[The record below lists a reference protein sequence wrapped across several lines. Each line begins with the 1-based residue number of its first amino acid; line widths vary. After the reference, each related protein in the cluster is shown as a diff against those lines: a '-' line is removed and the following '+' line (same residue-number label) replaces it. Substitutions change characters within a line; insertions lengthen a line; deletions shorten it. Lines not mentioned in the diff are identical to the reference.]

1 MEGEHLALALR
12 HHGLSCKVLR
22 GPAPAEFLNRQLVH
36 FGSAGLFSN
45 GGYRLVNPSNRIAV
59 SFYHGDPSDPEFT
72 PIVET
77 FLAEQERV
85 DRVIVSCRIMR
96 DRMADWGVPPGKL
109 VSVPIGVNC
118 TLFGI
123 PSPEERKAARE
134 RFGVTSEQVVVGSFQ
149 KDGVGWGEGLEPKL
163 IKGPDV
169 FLDTVASLR
178 ESMSLFVLLTGPSR
192 GYVRRGL
199 EQLGVPYHHE
209 FVQDYADLVDFYHA
223 LDLYLVTSRE
233 EGGPKAVME
242 SMATGVPLVTT
253 RVGMAP
259 DLVRDGENG
268 FLCEVEDVERLA
280 GCAKRVVSDKELR
293 RTFAE
298 NSRGTAL
305 SCDFRAVAETLYT
318 RVYRPLLATLSGK
331 HYKEESAR

>member
-12 HHGLSCKVLR
+12 RHGLSCKVLR

-59 SFYHGDPSDPEFT
+59 SFYHGDPSDLEFT

-77 FLAEQERV
+77 FLAEQQRV
-85 DRVIVSCRIMR
+85 DSVIVSCSIMR
-96 DRMADWGVPPGKL
+96 HRMEEWGVPPGKL
-109 VSVPIGVNC
+109 VSVPIGVNS

-134 RFGVTSEQVVVGSFQ
+134 RLGVTPEQVVVGSFQ
-149 KDGVGWGEGLEPKL
+149 KDGAGWGEGLEPKL

-169 FLDTVASLR
+169 FLETVARLR

-192 GYVRRGL
+192 GYVRKGL
-199 EQLGVPYHHE
+199 DRLGVPYHHE
-209 FVQDYADLVDFYHA
+209 FVQDYTDLVHFYHA

-259 DLVRDGENG
+259 DLVHDGENG

-280 GCAKRVVSDKELR
+280 DCAKRIVSDGELR

-298 NSRGTAL
+298 NGRRTAM
-305 SCDFRAVAETLYT
+305 SCDFKAVAETLYT
-318 RVYRPLLATLSGK
+318 KVYRPLLATLSGK
-331 HYKEESAR
+331 HCIKESAT